1 LSLCVRVSR
10 SVHLPKRSSSST
22 IVPCES
28 DPAFGPAS
36 SVEHR
41 RARLSDKIVIYT
53 HPDCGYSNSLKA
65 DLDSGGV
72 EYEEINLALHPEQ
85 WAKVEELTGG
95 DRTTPV
101 TVEGGLVTVGY
112 GGVG

>member
-1 LSLCVRVSR
+1 M
-10 SVHLPKRSSSST
+10 
-22 IVPCES
+22 
-28 DPAFGPAS
+28 
-36 SVEHR
+36 
-41 RARLSDKIVIYT
+41 SDKVVIYT
-53 HPDCGYSNSLKA
+53 HPDCGYSNNLKT
-65 DLDSGGV
+65 DLDSGSI

-112 GGVG
+112 GGMG